1 MRAVSDKEGS
11 GHVMEAGARCKGAIF
26 CPLGQEDARGG
37 RVRGGGI
44 AFLGKGRVAPPPG
57 NLPTVGY
64 NLTAL
69 SQDSCSA

>member
-1 MRAVSDKEGS
+1 MRAGCTCWTKKALDMEWKPVHVAR
-11 GHVMEAGARCKGAIF
+11 GHLL
-26 CPLGQEDARGG
+26 PLGSRRWGW
-37 RVRGGGI
+37 GGGVG
-44 AFLGKGRVAPPPG
+44 FLGKGRVAPPPG